1 MKIKAAPNIKKKKKK
16 EDREIYQAFSSDGVA
31 EPEISKCPNTCE
43 CGSNQAENQ
52 VDYEDGVP
60 VRHRSGHHY
69 RSFFVTGLIGFLC
82 NNPRTHVREDTE
94 DVGFNLYMPGGFIY
108 R

>member
-1 MKIKAAPNIKKKKKK
+1 MKIKVGPFSLFLR
-16 EDREIYQAFSSDGVA
+16 EEREIYQAFSSDGVG
-31 EPEISKCPNTCE
+31 EPQISKCPNSCE
-43 CGSNQAENQ
+43 RGSNQAENQ

-69 RSFFVTGLIGFLC
+69 RSFFVADLIGFLC
-82 NNPRTHVREDTE
+82 NNQRTHVCEETD
-94 DVGFNLYMPGGFIY
+94 DVGFNPEVMPRGFIY